1 MIRKRAPFRFREIH
15 PDNDSGLINDLL
27 WRYCRRRQIRL
38 SRSRPYKKND
48 NAWVEQRNW
57 SHVRKVVGY
66 RRFDT
71 AQELAALRGLYGALR
86 LYRNFFQPT
95 MKLASKERI
104 VGDRS
109 HNRADDPARIKIVF
123 RLTADRRPW
132 RWVSTKGSKP
142 PQPDSRRAPFAT
154 TYDLPGRGDRTRL
167 SHAGPA
173 SSILGLMIL
182 GHGYKAQYDYVELTV
197 EQRAGH
203 WRLTLRDNRHGEDI
217 LHEEEFATT
226 AEAQDAALPLAQ
238 HHINIQHNDTLLM
251 PGRLS
256 WKEY

>member
-1 MIRKRAPFRFREIH
+1 MR
-15 PDNDSGLINDLL
+15 LI
-27 WRYCRRRQIRL
+27 
-38 SRSRPYKKND
+38 
-48 NAWVEQRNW
+48 
-57 SHVRKVVGY
+57 
-66 RRFDT
+66 
-71 AQELAALRGLYGALR
+71 
-86 LYRNFFQPT
+86 
-95 MKLASKERI
+95 
-104 VGDRS
+104 
-109 HNRADDPARIKIVF
+109 DPALMTPGMPRTFSTSVLRNTTRRSKSCYLAVP
-123 RLTADRRPW
+123 RLE
-132 RWVSTKGSKP
+132 
-142 PQPDSRRAPFAT
+142 SR
-154 TYDLPGRGDRTRL
+154 LPL
-167 SHAGPA
+167 A